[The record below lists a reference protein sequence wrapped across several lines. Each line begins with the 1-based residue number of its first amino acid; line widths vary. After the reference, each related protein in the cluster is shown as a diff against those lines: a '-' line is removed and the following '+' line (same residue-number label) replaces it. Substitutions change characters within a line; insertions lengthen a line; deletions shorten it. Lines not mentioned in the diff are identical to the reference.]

1 MMIYRKMIATGAH
14 NHLSLN
20 HDIDFTV
27 QARSEF
33 GPKQSLSR
41 DVLGVSLH

>member
-27 QARSEF
+27 CIKYGKYE
-33 GPKQSLSR
+33 KNITSLTKEN
-41 DVLGVSLH
+41 